1 MIQTTRWWWVRH
13 ARALNHD
20 NRVYGNTL
28 DVSVDTSD
36 AAPFRALAKALPQDA
51 VLIRNKLK
59 RTVETAD
66 AISAQGFTPSLVR
79 IDETIQEL
87 CFGEWQ
93 GLTYEKIREVSG
105 GHPVWFTP
113 LDVVPPK
120 GESFLQMRARVI
132 PGIERLTKEF
142 AGRDIVSISHGGP
155 IRVAIGHALG
165 FDAERSICFRVDNL
179 SLTRFEYHP
188 RSDTE
193 KKGGNWFVC
202 SINVRPDQL
211 ETA

>member
-1 MIQTTRWWWVRH
+1 M
-13 ARALNHD
+13 
-20 NRVYGNTL
+20 
-28 DVSVDTSD
+28 
-36 AAPFRALAKALPQDA
+36 
-51 VLIRNKLK
+51 IRNKLK

-66 AISAQGFTPSLVR
+66 AISAQWFTPSLVR

-193 KKGGNWFVC
+193 KKGGNWFVR